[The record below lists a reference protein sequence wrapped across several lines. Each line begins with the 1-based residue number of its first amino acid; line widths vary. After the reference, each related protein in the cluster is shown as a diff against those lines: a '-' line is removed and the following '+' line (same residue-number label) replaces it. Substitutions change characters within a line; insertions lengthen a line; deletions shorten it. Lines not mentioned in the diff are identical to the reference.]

1 MTVLRT
7 FRIAGVAAGL
17 LLAASSASAQSPL
30 RAAAPA
36 PAQTSAGALS
46 LTLDDAVRRAVEHNP
61 DLAIVKLDTDV
72 QIERVAQSK
81 SAFNPVFNTRF
92 GRSTSTGAPSAFLT
106 DAGGIDTR
114 DVFSSTG
121 FQQRLV
127 RGGGTWSASFD
138 AARTSTNSPFNA
150 LNPSVQSGLQ
160 VAFSQPLF
168 RDRSIDAARV
178 QYVITKRDL
187 AGSELRFKQSV
198 VQTVA
203 SVKQAYWT
211 YKALSANV
219 VVQQRSLELAQDLVR
234 QNQARVKVGDAP
246 PLDLVQAQ
254 AEVANRGENL
264 IRAQA
269 AARDAEDALRRLI
282 MDPADTSFWQIH
294 LDAIDAPQGETAPV
308 DVDRAIATALDGR
321 YDLALARQD
330 LENANTNIT
339 FFKNQRLADVRLEAS
354 YRGGGFGGTDFLRTG
369 GFPGTVTGTVNT
381 GFGDTL
387 GQVFSQDF
395 PTWSVGVTVS
405 YPLGRSYQ
413 EAGLARAQVQRQQ
426 VERSIDSLK
435 LQITQSIRQAAR
447 QVQSTSERVDAARAS
462 QDLAEQRVTV
472 ETRRFEAGL
481 STTFLVTQAQ
491 RDLAQAQVNLLQAQ
505 LDHQSAVIAYDA
517 VQLAASPGSGA
528 NVGLSNADVVLM
540 PSATPQG
547 LFRQGGQ

>member
-1 MTVLRT
+1 MTVLRIL
-7 FRIAGVAAGL
+7 RIAGVAAGVM
-17 LLAASSASAQSPL
+17 LAASAASAQTQQPASG
-30 RAAAPA
+30 AAT
-36 PAQTSAGALS
+36 AQNTLP
-46 LTLDDAVRRAVEHNP
+46 LTLEDAVRRAVDHNP

-72 QIERVAQSK
+72 QVERVSQSK
-81 SAFNPVFNTRF
+81 SAFNPVFSTKF
-92 GRSTSTGAPSAFLT
+92 GRSTATGAPSAFLP

-121 FQQRLV
+121 FQQRLL

-138 AARTSTNSPFNA
+138 AARTTTNNPFNA

-160 VAFSQPLF
+160 IAFSQPLF
-168 RDRSIDAARV
+168 RDREIDAARV

-203 SVKQAYWT
+203 SVKQAYWI
-211 YKALSANV
+211 YKALAANV
-219 VVQQRSLELAQDLVR
+219 LVQQRSLDLAKDLVR
-234 QNQARVKVGDAP
+234 QNQARVKIGDAP

-294 LDAIDAPQGETAPV
+294 LDAIDSPVGETAPV
-308 DVDRAIATALDGR
+308 DVDHAIATALDGR

-330 LENANTNIT
+330 LENANTNIA

-354 YRGGGFGGTDFLRTG
+354 YRGGGFGGTDLQRTG
-369 GFPGTVTGTVNT
+369 VFPGTVTGAVNT
-381 GFGDTL
+381 GFGNVL

-426 VERSIDSLK
+426 VEHGIESLK

-505 LDHQSAVIAYDA
+505 LDHQSAIIAYDA
-517 VQLAASPGSGA
+517 VQLAAAPGSG
-528 NVGLSNADVVLM
+528 NVGLSNSDVVLM

-547 LFRQGGQ
+547 MFRGGQ